1 MEELYAVLYR
11 IPYCCR
17 TSTVAGTVP
26 ARITRS
32 GSSDHRECGALTVL
46 LGSRYLP

>member
-17 TSTVAGTVP
+17 TVAGTVP
-26 ARITRS
+26 VRITRS
-32 GSSDHRECGALTVL
+32 GSSDHREWSTYCTLSYL
-46 LGSRYLP
+46 L